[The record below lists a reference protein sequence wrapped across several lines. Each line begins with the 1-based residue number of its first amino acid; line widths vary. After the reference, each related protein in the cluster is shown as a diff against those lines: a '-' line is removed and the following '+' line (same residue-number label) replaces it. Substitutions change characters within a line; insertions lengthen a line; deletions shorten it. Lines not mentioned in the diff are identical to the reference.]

1 MLLSAFGDVSG
12 SVVWIVEGVGGDVSA
27 VELDGVPEL
36 LDLHGLGE
44 LNHLHNVIE
53 LCLEHLEIIAL
64 RNEDAVE
71 AWLGRKHT
79 GVDVR
84 EDKGEAAI
92 ILEVDEGRA
101 SDDVLTELL
110 DVDEVF
116 FGLLELGEFDG
127 TDVDFVARVLD
138 EAVELAVLDLR
149 DDDGHFLGL
158 LLLIHKK
165 LNIISRIMDSLR
177 F

>member
-1 MLLSAFGDVSG
+1 MLLSALGDVSG
-12 SVVWIVEGVGGDVSA
+12 SVVRVVEGVGGDVSA

-44 LNHLHNVIE
+44 LNHLDHIIE
-53 LCLEHLEIIAL
+53 LCLEHLEVVAL

-71 AWLGRKHT
+71 AWIGRKHT
-79 GVDVR
+79 GVDVW
-84 EDKGEAAI
+84 EDKGQPGI
-92 ILEVDEGRA
+92 ILDVDKGRA
-101 SDDVLTELL
+101 SNDVLTELL

-127 TDVDFVARVLD
+127 ADVDFVARVLD
-138 EAVELAVLDLR
+138 ETVELAVLDLR
-149 DDDGHFLGL
+149 DHDGHFLGL

-165 LNIISRIMDSLR
+165 LNIISRIVDSLR